1 MSLSL
6 SSFKNCSL
14 DGENNCGPSV
24 DLLGQDAGQ
33 QPLCSYPRLCAGNRH
48 RCYLLL
54 CSTKSLSL
62 ARGYTW
68 VLLWMRTQGDLVG
81 PCSLTRSKQRPF
93 PHPSTHTH
101 PCQFTGFGSRSRGR
115 QVGPCS
121 FLLPWVSQHSSK
133 LLP

>member
-1 MSLSL
+1 MVRTTVGHLWIYL
-6 SSFKNCSL
+6 GKMQDSSPCVLIL
-14 DGENNCGPSV
+14 DCVQRPVDPGP
-24 DLLGQDAGQ
+24 
-33 QPLCSYPRLCAGNRH
+33 AGNRH
-48 RCYLLL
+48 RYYLLL

-121 FLLPWVSQHSSK
+121 FLLPRVSQHSSK